1 MREAAGMII
10 VLSLICGA
18 SGLALSYLKATTAP
32 IIERQVLTFVQ
43 GPAIDRVFAA
53 ADNNPIAERKTFP
66 NPEGGTITVFPYK
79 QGGKLIGVALETF
92 GKGYG
97 GDIGVMVGFDV
108 TKDTLLGIGIT
119 TMKETPGLGTQVAMP
134 KFSGQFVDKPF
145 TEVALS
151 SKGGRI
157 DAISG
162 ATVSSTGTVGA
173 VQQATKD
180 YMAVKGEI
188 QKAWQ

>member
-1 MREAAGMII
+1 MREIAGMII

-32 IIERQVLTFVQ
+32 IIERQLLTFVQ
-43 GPAIDRVFAA
+43 GPAIGKVFAA
-53 ADNNPIAERKTFP
+53 ADNDPIAERKTFTT
-66 NPEGGTITVFPYK
+66 PEGETVTVFPYK
-79 QGGKLIGVALETF
+79 QGGKLIGVALESF

-108 TKDTLLGIGIT
+108 GKDTLLGIGIT
-119 TMKETPGLGTQVAMP
+119 TMKETPGLGTQVATP
-134 KFSGQFVDKPF
+134 KFSGQFLSRPLG
-145 TEVALS
+145 EIALS

-162 ATVSSTGTVGA
+162 ATVSSTGTVAA
-173 VQQATKD
+173 VQEAAKSYT
-180 YMAVKGEI
+180 ALKGDI
-188 QKAWQ
+188 QKTWQ